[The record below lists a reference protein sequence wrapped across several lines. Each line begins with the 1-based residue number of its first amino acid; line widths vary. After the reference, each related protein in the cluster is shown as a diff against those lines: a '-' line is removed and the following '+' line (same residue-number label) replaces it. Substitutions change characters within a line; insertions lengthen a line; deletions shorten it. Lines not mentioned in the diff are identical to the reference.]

1 MLASRTDPCKWEGG
15 GDTQSGKA
23 GLGRDGGGMGLNS
36 AILINVARSTLH
48 GHPSIERA
56 GSFNRV
62 ETFHVNYFPVELGL
76 HGHERRWRRVD
87 FGVFHVGEDRR
98 KIGGGKKRT
107 WGNVGKVSK
116 DRFRDF
122 GKFRTK
128 KKDKLVTLFYVNR
141 TNFAIV

>member
-76 HGHERRWRRVD
+76 HGHERSGEGWTLGFFTLERIEGRLEEERR
-87 FGVFHVGEDRR
+87 GHREM
-98 KIGGGKKRT
+98 
-107 WGNVGKVSK
+107 W
-116 DRFRDF
+116 
-122 GKFRTK
+122 GKFR
-128 KKDKLVTLFYVNR
+128 R
-141 TNFAIV
+141 IGFAILENFERKKRINL